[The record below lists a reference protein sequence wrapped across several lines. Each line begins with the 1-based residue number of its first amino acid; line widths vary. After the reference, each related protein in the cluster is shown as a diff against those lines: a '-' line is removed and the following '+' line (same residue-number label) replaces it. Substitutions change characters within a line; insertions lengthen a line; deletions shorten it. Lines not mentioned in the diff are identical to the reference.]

1 MRDIT
6 NDLQESDTQRIQLTI
21 AINFISTK
29 DAEKHSK
36 SDSIQFISY
45 NDTNEVVDELFDSL
59 RIRYQGILETSMEG
73 SEFIFDSV
81 QMMYCKCHKV
91 NFRRCGSYIVS
102 PGCIKKKKATINPKN
117 KDAKCSQYG
126 ITAALNY
133 EEIKRNPEK
142 V

>member
-1 MRDIT
+1 MLK
-6 NDLQESDTQRIQLTI
+6 NTQRVTI
-21 AINFISTK
+21 YNYIC
-29 DAEKHSK
+29 
-36 SDSIQFISY
+36 Y

-91 NFRRCGSYIVS
+91 NFRRCGSYIDS